1 MIFTFHFIQVAF
13 IGEQIRTNMSAKSC
27 QAYNTR
33 RIFPIEINS
42 TNLKSLGHASW
53 VQQELIP
60 GETFLRNQLLSLN
73 LHK

>member
-1 MIFTFHFIQVAF
+1 
-13 IGEQIRTNMSAKSC
+13 MSAKSC
-27 QAYNTR
+27 QAYNPR

-42 TNLKSLGHASW
+42 TNLKSLGDASW

-60 GETFLRNQLLSLN
+60 GETFLRNQLLFLN